1 MERDRYHCQVKSRT
15 NNIDRVML
23 TVEASIKT
31 IICIY
36 IISLS
41 SKLEI
46 KIVSLPLNNDG
57 FVKSLFTGHCEERS
71 GCEADPKQ
79 TRSLSFRTEK
89 YNT

>member
-1 MERDRYHCQVKSRT
+1 MERDRYHCQVRSRT

-46 KIVSLPLNNDG
+46 KIVSLPLNNKVLDKIILNAYCLFIPI
-57 FVKSLFTGHCEERS
+57 FVIIST
-71 GCEADPKQ
+71 
-79 TRSLSFRTEK
+79 
-89 YNT
+89 